1 MLIIHNFESFDDS
14 EDIDKDRVIAHLF
27 KIIQELDPETSY
39 EDIAMLVVANIALE
53 DLKNEEDDFN
63 VERN

>member
-1 MLIIHNFESFDDS
+1 MLIIHSFEEFNDD

-27 KIIQELDPETSY
+27 KIIEDLDPGTSY

-53 DLKNEEDDFN
+53 DIKNGKDGFN

>member
-1 MLIIHNFESFDDS
+1 MLIIHSFEEFNDD

-27 KIIQELDPETSY
+27 KIIKDLDPETSY
-39 EDIAMLVVANIALE
+39 EDIAMLVVANIAVE
-53 DLKNEEDDFN
+53 DMKNEKDDFN

>member
-1 MLIIHNFESFDDS
+1 MLIIHSFEDFDDN

-27 KIIQELDPETSY
+27 KIIQKLDPETSY
-39 EDIAMLVVANIALE
+39 EDILMLIVANIALE
-53 DLKNEEDDFN
+53 DMKNEEDDFN

>member
-1 MLIIHNFESFDDS
+1 MLIIHSFEDFDDN

-27 KIIQELDPETSY
+27 KIIQKLDPGTSY
-39 EDIAMLVVANIALE
+39 EDILMLVVANIALE
-53 DLKNEEDDFN
+53 DMKNEEDDFN